1 MITNRIKLIAS
12 FVNSDVVAEVGADH
26 GYTTKYLFD
35 TNKIEFAALTDISD
49 KSLQKARDN
58 FKNCKYSNQV
68 CFAVGDGLQALTQ
81 INDSVKNNKIE
92 QIIIAGMGAKEIISI
107 LKQNKSYQ
115 NFVLQPQKNVVD
127 LRKFLIQN
135 NYRIKKDVMVK
146 DGKIFYNV
154 LQVVKNKFKTQKL
167 TKRQLM
173 FGLSNIKSP
182 NKDFCEYLNFK
193 INQYSQIL
201 KNSNSKQIQYK
212 FLLIQKELDKINK
225 KHVD

>member
-26 GYTTKYLFD
+26 GYITKYLFD

-201 KNSNSKQIQYK
+201 KNSNSKQIQNK
-212 FLLIQKELDKINK
+212 FLLIQKELEKINK

>member
-26 GYTTKYLFD
+26 GYITKYLFD